1 MRTKIMVCILF
12 YSQQSEQKLVA
23 LEPPRVVCRY
33 ISVVCGYTAVV
44 FGYIGV
50 VCRYIGVVFGYTGVV
65 CRYIGVVCCYIGV
78 VCGYIGVVCGY
89 IGVVCGYIGV
99 VCGYI
104 GVVWLHYVF
113 VVGIGDAKASY
124 STTCVDQSQMVQY
137 LIKLL
142 SNQSAELSN
151 APMISNY
158 KKNYKQSRERLS
170 APVLHLQHFKNLIRI
185 FKQHSILQSM
195 VYNNKKYFVSKF
207 QYQSATEAESYCS
220 AIGGYLAEIDDQSEY
235 KALQN
240 FVLGLPVDLVLIG
253 GSDSAVEGTWIF
265 PRTGKSVPILDWIP
279 GQPDNLGNE
288 DCLNLWK
295 TNGGK
300 MNDLPCGFR
309 SSEDRFMCETPVL
322 DSP

>member
-1 MRTKIMVCILF
+1 MRTKIIVCLLI
-12 YSQQSEQKLVA
+12 
-23 LEPPRVVCRY
+23 VVT
-33 ISVVCGYTAVV
+33 VTVTA
-44 FGYIGV
+44 GTSGV
-50 VCRYIGVVFGYTGVV
+50 TGT
-65 CRYIGVVCCYIGV
+65 YG
-78 VCGYIGVVCGY
+78 
-89 IGVVCGYIGV
+89 
-99 VCGYI
+99 
-104 GVVWLHYVF
+104 
-113 VVGIGDAKASY
+113 
-124 STTCVDQSQMVQY
+124 TTCIDESQIVPYIVNKM
-137 LIKLL
+137 
-142 SNQSAELSN
+142 SNQSVEIAKCKDNLKELQITKINEGKKYQRLYSIYNTLKTRLDSLSN
-151 APMISNY
+151 
-158 KKNYKQSRERLS
+158 
-170 APVLHLQHFKNLIRI
+170 
-185 FKQHSILQSM
+185 ILFFTPL

-207 QYQSATEAESYCS
+207 PYQSATDAESYCS

-295 TNGGK
+295 THGGK